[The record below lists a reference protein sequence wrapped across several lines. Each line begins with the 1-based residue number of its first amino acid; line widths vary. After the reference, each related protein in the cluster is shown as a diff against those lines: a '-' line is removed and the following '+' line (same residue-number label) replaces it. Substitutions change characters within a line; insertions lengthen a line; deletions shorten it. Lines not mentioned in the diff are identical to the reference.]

1 MFKIVYN
8 MLINK
13 GGNAMKCTI
22 VAKLLLQ
29 VKKLFSAFIQQKSGI
44 LMSYSF
50 KSDDENTFYISFVI
64 NTNDY
69 EQNTEIV
76 KDFMQKYNLDKYV
89 KLENINHIKTN
100 NYMETILTLKMTS
113 KGKRNQNKLLTALRI
128 KED

>member
-1 MFKIVYN
+1 MFKMVYN
-8 MLINK
+8 ILINK
-13 GGNAMKCTI
+13 GGNTMKCTI

-29 VKKLFSAFIQQKSGI
+29 VKKLFSTFIQQKSGI

-69 EQNTEIV
+69 DQNTKIV

-89 KLENINHIKTN
+89 KLEKINHIKTN
-100 NYMETILTLKMTS
+100 NYMETVLTLKMTA
-113 KGKRNQNKLLTALRI
+113 KGKRNQNKLLTTLRM

>member
-1 MFKIVYN
+1 
-8 MLINK
+8 
-13 GGNAMKCTI
+13 MKCTI

-29 VKKLFSAFIQQKSGI
+29 VKKLFSTFIQQKSGI

-69 EQNTEIV
+69 DQNTKIV

-89 KLENINHIKTN
+89 KLEKINHIKTN
-100 NYMETILTLKMTS
+100 NYMETVLTLKMTA
-113 KGKRNQNKLLTALRI
+113 KGKRNQNKLLTTLRM

>member
-29 VKKLFSAFIQQKSGI
+29 VKKLFSTFIQQKSGI

-69 EQNTEIV
+69 EQNMQIV

-89 KLENINHIKTN
+89 KLENVNHTKTN
-100 NYMETILTLKMTS
+100 NYMETVLTLKMTA
-113 KGKRNQNKLLTALRI
+113 KGKRNQNKLLTTLRM